1 MIKVTHPLTTALTTT
16 IKTDLVAID
25 TLVDPILIPL
35 NKTQK
40 KGLVGV
46 GAARDAEV
54 RAIESE
60 IMEVYPSTIPDSF
73 TLTDF
78 QALDVEQTNCDAL
91 EAICTNLASTF
102 KEHGAIIRNNRMLM
116 SIAVLDN
123 ARLGAKNDSL
133 LASSVKVITDT
144 YLTHG
149 PKTGITTFNIANGG
163 VMAIAGLRNR
173 KPIINNGT
181 TVLTVLENSS
191 SAALTLT
198 INPGDSKLMPKGW
211 VNAKVTNLSATN
223 EGSFQVHI

>member
-1 MIKVTHPLTTALTTT
+1 
-16 IKTDLVAID
+16 
-25 TLVDPILIPL
+25 
-35 NKTQK
+35 
-40 KGLVGV
+40 
-46 GAARDAEV
+46 
-54 RAIESE
+54 
-60 IMEVYPSTIPDSF
+60 
-73 TLTDF
+73 
-78 QALDVEQTNCDAL
+78 
-91 EAICTNLASTF
+91 
-102 KEHGAIIRNNRMLM
+102 M